1 MDSSASS
8 DLWTRNEPRWPRVKT
23 DDWMGLS
30 PSLVVM
36 RSGFLARD
44 LEERVL
50 FLWVPP
56 ASCGIVN
63 DRASSEGE
71 PRWMF

>member
-1 MDSSASS
+1 MAQSHDA
-8 DLWTRNEPRWPRVKT
+8 RW
-23 DDWMGLS
+23 DE
-30 PSLVVM
+30 LVAELGGDEV
-36 RSGFLARD
+36 RFLARD

-56 ASCGIVN
+56 ASCSIVN
-63 DRASSEGE
+63 DRESSEGE